1 MEPAARGIEAGMIV
15 IFFALIFVFA
25 AILGWMIVLPQ
36 FPKVTSDLEPLLRP
50 LHLPA
55 VLSLIDSRHEEV
67 LRDRVSS
74 REMRTIERARTK
86 ALIEYFSRIATNSA
100 VILRAAQTAT
110 RSAHDPVVRQRSSE
124 LAHLALRTRISAIR
138 ALSALYLGL
147 IWPGYIP
154 GLRNVGRSYENLV
167 VSHNRAGSLPRL
179 T

>member
-1 MEPAARGIEAGMIV
+1 MTI
-15 IFFALIFVFA
+15 IFFVLIIVFA
-25 AILGWMIVLPQ
+25 AVLCWMIILPQ
-36 FPKVTSDLEPLLRP
+36 FPNRGSDVESLLRP

-67 LRDRVSS
+67 LRDLVS
-74 REMRTIERARTK
+74 RGEMRTIERARTK

-110 RSAHDPVVRQRSSE
+110 RSANDPVLRQRSSE
-124 LAHLALRTRISAIR
+124 LARLALRTRISAIR